1 MSKEYLQKQ
10 TRKILSEDSIDANDF
25 MKAVNLIFL
34 DEIPDSTIASFLSAL
49 TFRGVNANQLKIIR
63 DAMLQNSLR
72 ITPRINSAL
81 IDNCGTGGDLANSF
95 SISTAAS
102 LVASASGIN
111 VAKHGNRSASGLFGS
126 ADFFEYIG
134 LDLNL
139 PKSRIIESLEKLGY
153 AFLFAPK
160 FHPKLR
166 RISGIRKRLGFK
178 TIFNLIGPLC
188 NPCTNITSQVIGIS
202 DPKFIELVSNAMI
215 DSNLKKIF
223 LVHSLDG
230 MDELSNTSRNIIVVL
245 KSGKIERQE
254 VDPKLLDMK
263 VVKKEQIQ
271 IKSVEDSVKTTLQT
285 IYGKSTSAKQD
296 IVVLNTAVAL
306 IAGERASDMNEGI
319 KIARELVKSEAPRTK
334 LRELISSCGNIQ
346 KLDHVEKEF
355 SIQTI

>member
-1 MSKEYLQKQ
+1 MSTEYLQKQ
-10 TRKILSEDSIDANDF
+10 TRKILSEDGIDADDF
-25 MKAVNLIFL
+25 TKAIDLIFI
-34 DEIPDSTIASFLSAL
+34 DEIPDSTIASFLAAL
-49 TFRGVNANQLKIIR
+49 TFRGVSANQLRIIR
-63 DAMLQNSLR
+63 DIIIQNSLH
-72 ITPRINSAL
+72 ITPRVNSAL

-102 LVASASGIN
+102 LVVSASGVN

-139 PKSRIIESLEKLGY
+139 PESGIIESLEKLGY

-166 RISGIRKRLGFK
+166 RISGIRKRLGFR

-202 DPKFIELVSNAMI
+202 DPKFIELVANAMTN
-215 DSNLKKIF
+215 SNVKKIF

-230 MDELSNTSRNIIVVL
+230 MDELSNTSRNIIMVL

-263 VVKKEQIQ
+263 LVKKEQIQ
-271 IKSVEDSVKTTLQT
+271 IKSVEDSVKSTLQT

-306 IAGERASDMNEGI
+306 IAGGKASDMNEGI
-319 KIARELVKSEAPRTK
+319 KIAREIVKSEAPRTK
-334 LRELISSCGNIQ
+334 LRDLISSYGNIQ
-346 KLDHVEKEF
+346 KLNLVEKEF
-355 SIQTI
+355 SIQT

>member
-1 MSKEYLQKQ
+1 MSTEYLQKQ
-10 TRKILSEDSIDANDF
+10 TRKILSEDGIDADDF
-25 MKAVNLIFL
+25 RKAVNLIFI
-34 DEIPDSTIASFLSAL
+34 DEIPDSTIASFLAAL
-49 TFRGVNANQLKIIR
+49 TFKGVSANQLRIIR
-63 DAMLQNSLR
+63 DTIIQNSLH
-72 ITPRINSAL
+72 ITPRVNSAL

-102 LVASASGIN
+102 LIVSASGVN

-139 PKSRIIESLEKLGY
+139 PESGIIQSLEKLGY

-166 RISGIRKRLGFK
+166 RISMIRKRLGFR

-202 DPKFIELVSNAMI
+202 DPKFIELVANAMI
-215 DSNLKKIF
+215 NSNVKKIF

-263 VVKKEQIQ
+263 LVKKEQIQ
-271 IKSVEDSVKTTLQT
+271 IKSVEDSVKSTLQT
-285 IYGKSTSAKQD
+285 IYGNSTSAKQD

-306 IAGERASDMNEGI
+306 IAGGKASDMNEGI
-319 KIARELVKSEAPRTK
+319 KIAREIVKSEAPRTK
-334 LRELISSCGNIQ
+334 LRDLISSYGNIQ
-346 KLDHVEKEF
+346 KLNLVEKEF
-355 SIQTI
+355 SI

>member
-1 MSKEYLQKQ
+1 MSNEFLQKQ
-10 TRKILSEDSIDANDF
+10 TRKILSEDDIDEDDF
-25 MKAVNLIFL
+25 MKAINLIFL
-34 DEIPDSTIASFLSAL
+34 DEIPDSTIASFLAAL
-49 TFRGVNANQLKIIR
+49 SFRGVSSNQLRIVR
-63 DAMLQNSLR
+63 EVMLQNSLH
-72 ITPRINSAL
+72 ITPRISSAL
-81 IDNCGTGGDLANSF
+81 IDNCGTGGDMANTF

-134 LDLNL
+134 LDLNM
-139 PKSRIIESLEKLGY
+139 PESGIIESLEKLGY

-215 DSNLKKIF
+215 NSNLKKIF

-245 KSGKIERQE
+245 KSGKVERQK
-254 VDPKLLDMK
+254 VDPKQFDMK
-263 VVKKEQIQ
+263 IVNKDQIQ

-296 IVVLNTAVAL
+296 IVVLNAAVAL
-306 IAGERASDMNEGI
+306 IAGEKASDMNEGI
-319 KIARELVKSEAPRTK
+319 TIAREIVKSGAPRTK
-334 LRELISSCGNIQ
+334 LRELISCYGNIE
-346 KLDHVEKEF
+346 KLNHVEKEF
-355 SIQTI
+355 SIQTS

>member
-1 MSKEYLQKQ
+1 MSTEYLQKQ
-10 TRKILSEDSIDANDF
+10 TRKILSEDGIDADDF
-25 MKAVNLIFL
+25 TKAVNLIFI
-34 DEIPDSTIASFLSAL
+34 DKIPDSTIASFLAAL
-49 TFRGVNANQLKIIR
+49 TFKGVSANQLRIIR
-63 DAMLQNSLR
+63 DTIIQNSLH
-72 ITPRINSAL
+72 ITPRVNSAL

-102 LVASASGIN
+102 LVVSASGVN

-139 PKSRIIESLEKLGY
+139 PESGIIQSLEKLGY

-166 RISGIRKRLGFK
+166 RISMIRKRLGFR

-202 DPKFIELVSNAMI
+202 DPKFIELVANAMI
-215 DSNLKKIF
+215 NSNVKKIF

-263 VVKKEQIQ
+263 LVKKEQIQ
-271 IKSVEDSVKTTLQT
+271 IKSVEDSVKSTLQT
-285 IYGKSTSAKQD
+285 IYGNSTSAKQD

-306 IAGERASDMNEGI
+306 IAGGKASDMNEGI
-319 KIARELVKSEAPRTK
+319 KIAREIVKSEASRTK
-334 LRELISSCGNIQ
+334 LRDLISSYGNIQ
-346 KLDHVEKEF
+346 KLNLVEKEF
-355 SIQTI
+355 SIQT